1 MQNDRGGSQG
11 VQDMPV
17 PEQMLRE
24 GQTLQRTMSRYTTAV
39 AVQKPRD
46 LDAIVKSLEKEAEYA
61 GKTWFYHWVVQS
73 EDKNT
78 GEMKAEIVEGG
89 SINMAYALAREMGN
103 CAVECEDVRHIGKAT
118 YFFPCFIDLEKG
130 TTIQRPF
137 RASNL
142 GEISGRYKQAR
153 KDDMRF
159 QIAVSKAERNVIF
172 AGTYKWIEKRLI
184 KKAQDVV
191 AKEITAEGIEKHK
204 VRAIKAFAELG
215 VTEKMLVER
224 LGSPVAQWAI
234 DDVVMLSGLMQ
245 AIKQAEA
252 LVGEL
257 FPVAS
262 EKKRGKGEVDPA
274 AVMTPEGTKPETP
287 PAAEPGKDTADASG
301 DPPAP
306 ATGDR
311 QPSPAETAR
320 TVPDAPIPGE
330 TTATEGAENTGK
342 TEPAD
347 PLLPGLQ

>member
-1 MQNDRGGSQG
+1 MGQNDGRQAAE
-11 VQDMPV
+11 MPI

-252 LVGEL
+252 LVSEL

-262 EKKRGKGEVDPA
+262 EKKKGKGEVDPA
-274 AVMTPEGTKPETP
+274 AVMTPEKGAGETGA
-287 PAAEPGKDTADASG
+287 PAAEPSKDTADASG

-311 QPSPAETAR
+311 QPSPAETAA
-320 TVPDAPIPGE
+320 TVPDAPMPGE
-330 TTATEGAENTGK
+330 TTGPIGEENTGK

-347 PLLPGLQ
+347 PLLPGLE